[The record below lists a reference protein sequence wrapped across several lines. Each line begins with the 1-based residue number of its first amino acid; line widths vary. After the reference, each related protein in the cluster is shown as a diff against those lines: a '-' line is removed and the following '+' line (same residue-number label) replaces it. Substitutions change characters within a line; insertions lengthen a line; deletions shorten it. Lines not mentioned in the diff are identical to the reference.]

1 MNEESI
7 IRRVQTVRAEAAKRH
22 IDGLILTKSADVTY
36 LTGFFGEDSWAIVT
50 RNTVYLL
57 TDSRYTEQARK
68 ECLRTT
74 IVERKGPIAEAA
86 GKLLGRLKS
95 VRTAA
100 VERSISVGL
109 YGALKKSSGR
119 PVKTVEDFAEAPR
132 SRKDAGEIA
141 AIKAAAAIAA
151 KAFERTVRQAKP
163 GITESELAGRLDLEI
178 RRLGAKV
185 GFESIVAFGPNGS
198 RPHHQP
204 SGRKLGQRDTIL
216 IDFGARYEGYC
227 CDITRS
233 FAFGE
238 PTATFRRVYA
248 VVERAQA
255 AAIESAKAGAELTQV
270 DAAAKRVIRES
281 GLPVYGHG
289 SGHGFGLEVH
299 ETPFLREDAKG
310 KLQAGQVITIEP
322 GVYLPGKLG
331 IRLEDDILITDSG
344 CEILTTQCPRTPT
357 TE

>member
-7 IRRVQTVRAEAAKRH
+7 IRRVQAVRAEAARRH
-22 IDGLILTKSADVTY
+22 IDGLLLTKPADVTY

-57 TDSRYTEQARK
+57 TDSRYIEQARK

-74 IVERKGPIAEAA
+74 IVERKGPIAPAA

-95 VRTAA
+95 VKTVA
-100 VERSISVGL
+100 VDRSISVGL
-109 YGALKKSSGR
+109 YTALKEGSGM
-119 PVKTVEDFAEAPR
+119 PIKAVEDFVEDPR
-132 SRKDAGEIA
+132 SRKDAGEVA

-151 KAFERTVRQAKP
+151 RAFERTVRQAKP
-163 GITESELAGRLDLEI
+163 GMTESELAGRLELEM

-185 GFESIVAFGPNGS
+185 GFETIVAFGPNGS

-204 SGRKLGQRDTIL
+204 SERKLAQRDTIL
-216 IDFGARYEGYC
+216 IDFGARCEGYC

-233 FAFGE
+233 FAFGR
-238 PTATFRRVYA
+238 PTAAFRRVYA

-255 AAIESAKAGAELTQV
+255 AAIESARAGAELAQV
-270 DAAAKRVIRES
+270 DAAARAVIRES

-289 SGHGFGLEVH
+289 TGHGFGLEVH
-299 ETPFLREDAKG
+299 EAPFLREEAKG
-310 KLQAGQVITIEP
+310 TLQAGQVITIEP
-322 GVYLPGKLG
+322 GIYLPGRLG
-331 IRLEDDILITDSG
+331 VRLEDDILITDSS
-344 CEILTTQCPRTPT
+344 CEILTAECPRKSPL
-357 TE
+357 